1 MLHSSKFIKVEYL
14 INGENFVKI
23 KKKLSAI
30 TMHGSMKRKK
40 IQDALFQMTFSHRY
54 VSYSLKSH
62 NNSDFWTVNDTKV
75 MKYAIRLFR

>member
-14 INGENFVKI
+14 INGENFMKI
-23 KKKLSAI
+23 KKIKCNNNARFDE
-30 TMHGSMKRKK
+30 KEK
-40 IQDALFQMTFSHRY
+40 IQDASFQMTFSHRY

-62 NNSDFWTVNDTKV
+62 SNSDFGTVNDTQV